1 MTTFARKLLL
11 VDKDEARRD
20 RLAIDLTT
28 QAKFDVSVALSAA
41 DGLARTRSESPDMVV
56 MDGALPDMDGG
67 EAVRR
72 MRSEGFRR
80 PIIVLTED
88 DSEAERVLHADV
100 GANDFVNKPL
110 RLATLLARL
119 QVQMRQYELRD
130 DTEVSI
136 GQYRFVYS
144 CRQMVCNS
152 GRRIRLTSKEAALLR
167 FLYRARGQVV
177 DRARLLEEVW
187 GYRNSVNTH
196 TLETHVYRLRQ
207 KIEAVPTRPSLLLRD
222 TDGYR
227 LAL

>member
-28 QAKFDVSVALSAA
+28 QAKFDVSVAASAA